1 MKRWWWIG
9 VAVMVFAFATG
20 VQAGSQDNTMVLY
33 GAPDRDWVA
42 AVAAKFEKDTG
53 IKTPWIRASSN
64 EMYAKIEA
72 EKANPQGDVW
82 FGGTG
87 DPHFA
92 AAEAGLTEPYC
103 SPKMSELR
111 EFMRDPIGGCRTLG
125 LYAGPLGWAVNEG
138 VLKKLGK
145 PMPVTWDDLTKPEY
159 KGLIAISNPT
169 TAGTAYTAL
178 VTLLLLKGEDKGWE
192 YLAKLHKNVAQYPK
206 SGSAAGQ
213 LAGQGEVAIGIV
225 FLHDV
230 VMFAEEGFPVKAIAP
245 ADGTGYEIGGLSLIK
260 DAPHKENA
268 KKFIDWAL
276 TPEAQAIAKDFR
288 SFQLQSN
295 KNTPLP
301 AVVIKHGVD
310 FEHVKTIK
318 YDFLWAS
325 KNRERIIKRWAEQI
339 FTQAR

>member
-1 MKRWWWIG
+1 MKNVWRVG
-9 VAVMVFAFATG
+9 MVIVVVAFAT
-20 VQAGSQDNTMVLY
+20 VAGAAQDNTMVLY

-42 AVAAKFEKDTG
+42 AVAAKFEKETG

-103 SPKMSELR
+103 SPMMPELR
-111 EFMRDPIGGCRTLG
+111 EFMRDPIGGCRVIG

-145 PMPVTWDDLTKPEY
+145 PMPKTWDDLTKPEY

-192 YLAKLHKNVAQYPK
+192 YLAKLHKNVAQYTK

-230 VMFAEEGFPVKAIAP
+230 VMFAEEGFPVKAVSP
-245 ADGTGYEIGGLSLIK
+245 EDGTGYEIGGISLIK
-260 DAPHKENA
+260 GAPHMANA

-276 TPEAQAIAKDFR
+276 TPGAQAIAKDFR

-301 AVVIKHGVD
+301 PVVIKHGVD

-318 YDFLWAS
+318 YDFLWGS
-325 KNRERIIKRWAEQI
+325 KNRERIIKRWADQI

>member
-1 MKRWWWIG
+1 MKRWQIVG
-9 VAVMVFAFATG
+9 LVCAVVLLVGTAWAQEKT
-20 VQAGSQDNTMVLY
+20 VVLY
-33 GAPDRDWVA
+33 GSPDRDWVA

-53 IKTPWIRASSN
+53 MKVQWIRASSN
-64 EMYAKIEA
+64 EMYARIEA
-72 EKANPQGDVW
+72 EKANPKGDVW

-103 SPKMSELR
+103 TPMMPELR
-111 EFMRDPIGGCRTLG
+111 EWMRDPIGGCRTIG

-138 VLKKLGK
+138 LLKKMGK
-145 PMPVTWDDLTKPEY
+145 PMPQSWDDLTKPDY

-178 VTLLLLKGEDKGWE
+178 VTLLLLKGEDHGWE
-192 YLAKLHKNVAQYPK
+192 YLAKLHKNIAQYTK

-213 LAGQGEVAIGIV
+213 LAGRGEVAIGIV
-225 FLHDV
+225 FLHDS
-230 VMFAEEGFPVKAIAP
+230 VMFAEEGFPVKPVAP
-245 ADGTGYEIGGLSLIK
+245 TDGTGYEIGGLSLIK
-260 DAPHKENA
+260 GAPNKENA

-276 TPEAQAIAKDFR
+276 TPETQAIAKDFR

-295 KNTPLP
+295 KKTPLP
-301 AVVIKHGVD
+301 AVVIKHGMD
-310 FEHVKTIK
+310 FESVKTIK

-325 KNRERIIKRWAEQI
+325 KNRERIIKRWSEQI
-339 FTQAR
+339 FSQAR

>member
-1 MKRWWWIG
+1 MKNVWRVGI
-9 VAVMVFAFATG
+9 VMAIVAFAT
-20 VQAGSQDNTMVLY
+20 VAGAAQDNTMVLY

-42 AVAAKFEKDTG
+42 AVANKFEKETG

-87 DPHFA
+87 DPHFD
-92 AAEAGLTEPYC
+92 AAEKGLTEPYC
-103 SPKMSELR
+103 SPMMPQLH
-111 EFMRDPIGGCRTLG
+111 EFMRDPIGGCRVLG
-125 LYAGPLGWAVNEG
+125 LYAGPLGWGVNEG
-138 VLKKLGK
+138 LLKKLGK
-145 PMPVTWDDLTKPEY
+145 PMPKTWDDLTLPDY
-159 KGLIAISNPT
+159 KGLIAIANPNT
-169 TAGTAYTAL
+169 SGTAFTMLATIL
-178 VTLLLLKGEDKGWE
+178 QLKGAEKGWE
-192 YLAKLHKNVAQYPK
+192 YLAKLHKNVAQYSK
-206 SGSAAGQ
+206 SGSAPGQ
-213 LAGQGEVAIGIV
+213 LAGQGEVAIAVI

-230 VMFAEEGFPVKAIAP
+230 VMFAEEGFPLKAIAP

-260 DAPHKENA
+260 GAPHKENA

-276 TPEAQAIAKDFR
+276 TPGAQTIAKDFR

-301 AVVIKHGVD
+301 PVVIKYGVD

-325 KNRERIIKRWAEQI
+325 KNREQILKRWTEQV
-339 FTQAR
+339 FSQAR

>member
-1 MKRWWWIG
+1 MKRWQMWAVVCAVVLLAG
-9 VAVMVFAFATG
+9 VVWAQEKTV
-20 VQAGSQDNTMVLY
+20 VLY
-33 GAPDRDWVA
+33 GSPDRDWVA

-53 IKTPWIRASSN
+53 MKVQWIRASSN
-64 EMYAKIEA
+64 EMYARIEA
-72 EKANPQGDVW
+72 EKVNPKGDVW

-103 SPKMSELR
+103 TPMMPELR
-111 EFMRDPIGGCRTLG
+111 EWMRDPIGGCRTIG

-138 VLKKLGK
+138 LLKKMGK
-145 PMPVTWDDLTKPEY
+145 PMPQTWDDLTKPEY

-178 VTLLLLKGEDKGWE
+178 VTLLLLKGEDKGWD
-192 YLAKLHKNVAQYPK
+192 YLAKLHKNVAQYTK

-213 LAGQGEVAIGIV
+213 LAGRGEVGIGIV
-225 FLHDV
+225 FLHDS
-230 VMFAEEGFPVKAIAP
+230 VMFAEEGFPVKPVAP
-245 ADGTGYEIGGLSLIK
+245 GDGTGYEIGGLSLIRG
-260 DAPHKENA
+260 APNKENA

-276 TPEAQAIAKDFR
+276 TPETQAIAKDYR

-295 KNTPLP
+295 KKTPLP
-301 AVVIKHGVD
+301 PVVIKHGMD
-310 FEHVKTIK
+310 FESVKTIK

-325 KNRERIIKRWAEQI
+325 KHRERIIKRWSEQI
-339 FTQAR
+339 FSQAR

>member
-1 MKRWWWIG
+1 MKHWWWI
-9 VAVMVFAFATG
+9 VAVVLVLAL
-20 VQAGSQDNTMVLY
+20 AGSGGAQENVLVLY
-33 GAPDRDWVA
+33 GSPDRDWVA

-53 IKTPWIRASSN
+53 IKVQWIRASTN
-64 EMYAKIEA
+64 EMYARIEA
-72 EKANPQGDVW
+72 EKGNPQGDVW

-87 DPHFA
+87 DPHFD
-92 AAEAGLTEPYC
+92 AAEKGLTEPYC
-103 SPKMSELR
+103 SPKMGELR

-145 PMPVTWDDLTKPEY
+145 PMPQTWDDLAKPDY
-159 KGLIAISNPT
+159 KGLIAIANPNT
-169 TAGTAYTAL
+169 SGTAYT
-178 VTLLLLKGEDKGWE
+178 TLATILQLKGEEKGWE
-192 YLAKLHKNVAQYPK
+192 YLGRLHKNIAQYAK
-206 SGSAAGQ
+206 SGSAPGQ
-213 LAGQGEVAIGIV
+213 LAGRGEVAIAVI

-230 VMFAEEGFPVKAIAP
+230 IMFDEEGFPLKAVAP

-260 DAPHKENA
+260 GAPHMANA

-276 TPEAQAIAKDFR
+276 MPDNQAIAKEFR

-301 AVVIKHGVD
+301 EVVIKHGVD
-310 FEHVKTIK
+310 FEHVKMIK

-325 KNRERIIKRWAEQI
+325 KNRERILKRWTDQI
-339 FTQAR
+339 YSQAR